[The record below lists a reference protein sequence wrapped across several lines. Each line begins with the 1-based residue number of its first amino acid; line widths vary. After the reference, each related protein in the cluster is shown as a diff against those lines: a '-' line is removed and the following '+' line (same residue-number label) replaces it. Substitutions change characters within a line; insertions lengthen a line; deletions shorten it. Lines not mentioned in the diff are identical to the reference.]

1 MHVEGDSVVN
11 DRFRSAKTSFIVWLI
26 VFSASVVLAQQPD
39 TAPPEQPAPQVPQR
53 VDVAPIA
60 QDSDI
65 TARLTRILEATE
77 WFEQPE
83 VRVEEGVVFLSG
95 RVDNEQHKEWAG
107 RLAGNTQ
114 DVVAVVNRIQVAQ
127 RSMWDLSPAWNQ
139 LRELARDTIRQSP
152 MIVLGLLLL
161 FATWVATGWSMRGAS
176 SFLRARLKSQLLRDV
191 VSRAIAIPVFLLG
204 LYLVL
209 RISGLAG
216 LALTVLGGTGLL
228 GLIIGFAFRDI
239 AENFLASVLISMQ
252 HPFARGD
259 LIEVA
264 GFRGYV
270 QSVNTR
276 STLLMTLAGN
286 HVQIPNATIYKG
298 TIINFTSNPKAR
310 FDFTVGI
317 GYEDSIAEAQAV
329 ALSVLHN
336 HTAVVDDPEPLVL
349 VETLGPA
356 TVTLRVYFWVDIAT
370 YSHLKVRSAVIR
382 LVKRAFDEAGISMPD
397 EAREVVFPGGVPVRI
412 LSEDQEEAR
421 IAKRD
426 RPRDRDADKQMVDK
440 AEGDLMSEAAE
451 IQAQAKQARSP
462 EGATNL
468 LEDE

>member
-1 MHVEGDSVVN
+1 MN
-11 DRFRSAKTSFIVWLI
+11 NRFRSAKSSFVVLLI
-26 VFSASVVLAQQPD
+26 VFPASVVLAQQPD

-65 TARLTRILEATE
+65 ANRLTRILEATE

-83 VRVEEGVVFLSG
+83 VRVEEGVVFLNG
-95 RVDNEQHKEWAG
+95 QAEIEQHKEWAG

-139 LRELARDTIRQSP
+139 LRELARDTVRQSP

-161 FATWVATGWSMRGAS
+161 FATWVATGWSRRGAS
-176 SFLRARLKSQLLRDV
+176 SFLRARLKGQLLRDV

-276 STLLMTLAGN
+276 STLLMTLEGN

-298 TIINFTSNPKAR
+298 TIINFTANPKTR

-317 GYEDSIAEAQAV
+317 GYDDSIAEAQAV

-356 TVTLRVYFWVDIAT
+356 TVILRVYFWVDIAT

-412 LSEDQEEAR
+412 LSEGQEEAR
-421 IAKRD
+421 IAQRD
-426 RPRDRDADKQMVDK
+426 RPRDRDADKQTVDK